1 MDQKRDQMPTAED
14 GNYKGKVL
22 SWHREIG
29 IMVTGWFI
37 IGVSDMYTNWI
48 RTPGKPADK
57 KGKKESQ
64 Y

>member
-1 MDQKRDQMPTAED
+1 MPTAED